1 MVINTN
7 TTAIVNADNLQNA
20 QSALAKSLSR
30 LSSGSRITQ
39 PADDAGGLAAADRM
53 GATLKQL
60 DAVKT
65 NVADAVSFTQT
76 QDGYLKGIGNALSRM
91 SELATL
97 AQDVTKTSNDL
108 QAYSAEFSQL
118 QESITSAFGKTF
130 NGVTLFS
137 SDPLVPNMN
146 VTVDADGSQLQ
157 MSNVDPT
164 AAGYTTVL
172 SNTSTLIDTLDN
184 AHTAVTNIQTAIA
197 QLSQDRATV
206 GGSQSRLLWTAQQL
220 MVAKENLSAAHST
233 IMDVDI
239 AEESTNYAKS
249 NVLVQSGTAML
260 AQANQMPQS
269 VLKLL
274 Q

>member
-7 TTAIVNADNLQNA
+7 TTAIISAETLQSS
-20 QSALAKSLSR
+20 QSALAKSLLK
-30 LSSGSRITQ
+30 LSSGSRIVQ

-65 NVADAVSFTQT
+65 NVSDAVSFTQT

-97 AQDVTKTSNDL
+97 AQDVTKTSADL
-108 QAYSAEFSQL
+108 QAYSAEFKQL
-118 QESITSAFGKTF
+118 QTSISSAFNKTF

-137 SDPLVPNMN
+137 SDPAVPNVN
-146 VTVDADGSQLQ
+146 VTVDADGSQFN
-157 MSNVDPT
+157 MPNVDPQNT
-164 AAGYTTVL
+164 NYQTVI
-172 SNTSTLIDTLDN
+172 SDTSTLIDTLDN
-184 AHTAVTNIQTAIA
+184 AHTAVQNIQLAIA

-206 GGSQSRLLWTAQQL
+206 GGSQSRLIWTADQL
-220 MVAKENLSAAHST
+220 TVAKENLSAAHST
-233 IMDVDI
+233 IMDVDV
-239 AEESTNYAKS
+239 AAESTNLAKN